1 MQNVPST
8 LPSCDIMGVDQT
20 ARSPF
25 CIATCLY
32 FSHLGS
38 EAMSETMTRC
48 FKSTAVPH
56 DPTLGP
62 MRTPSVAARYA
73 SGRFGA
79 ATYRKCNP
87 SSSSRKIEHNI
98 PSLWASIIRMRLVRT
113 SFKDARMSITFNAS
127 STASLG
133 RVCARDGD
141 VGSAFRLDDALAF
154 AINQR
159 PVSRDASS
167 IAQTDVQHFAG
178 EDGMRNSRASLACR
192 NDMEHVRIGGTKR
205 NRARRHGDPGLH
217 CRR

>member
-62 MRTPSVAARYA
+62 
-73 SGRFGA
+73 
-79 ATYRKCNP
+79 KCNP

-133 RVCARDGD
+133 RVCASDGD

-192 NDMEHVRIGGTKR
+192 NDMEHVRIGRTKR